1 MKLPNVILL
10 NGAPSAGKTQLT
22 LALLARLPFV
32 CMGIDEFIWQ
42 RVPASW
48 YPAFAAFLGGP
59 PNVGGEH
66 GDKPAKLFRAFH
78 RAVRVCVDEG
88 FGVVVDDC
96 IVRRDLLDDWVR
108 ALDGIDVFFVGA
120 HCLEEELVFRE
131 RARRDRPL
139 GSAVAA
145 MKLVQ
150 SMRSTILRSTPR
162 PFPVRLYRR
171 RSSPLWTLEEVQA
184 PSSACGQGPILSAG
198 FVKYDIA
205 QNLPEQAVNP
215 VARQSVMNDRFRP
228 KADIRTAVF
237 VPNSSK

>member
-1 MKLPNVILL
+1 MRLVSVPGLMRSWVDREGKAEVSQMKSPNVILL

-22 LALLARLPFV
+22 MALLARLPFV

-48 YPAFAAFLGGP
+48 YPAFAEFLGGP

-145 MKLVQ
+145 MKLVHVHAIYDLEIDTT
-150 SMRSTILRSTPR
+150 TI
-162 PFPVRLYRR
+162 
-171 RSSPLWTLEEVQA
+171 
-184 PSSACGQGPILSAG
+184 PSSALSAQI
-198 FVKYDIA
+198 IA
-205 QNLPEQAVNP
+205 ALDTRRGPSAFERLRSGAHP
-215 VARQSVMNDRFRP
+215 
-228 KADIRTAVF
+228 
-237 VPNSSK
+237 